1 MIGVRLPFT
10 VREGKSEPCTVTVGL
25 VVSNVAQPCQKWNA
39 YVPAVPKKNGT
50 VAVLPVTKAYPHQS
64 PLPVLKIDTQS
75 DGVPGPFCT
84 PRVTV
89 DPAATVIG
97 ALLPLTVRF
106 GGTVLCT
113 VTVGL
118 VASLWAL
125 PQFWKKRNSYVPGVL
140 GMVNGKVA
148 VMPLT

>member
-64 PLPVLKIDTQS
+64 PLPALKIDTQS
-75 DGVPGPFCT
+75 DGAEGHMSELQSIG
-84 PRVTV
+84 
-89 DPAATVIG
+89 DPVG
-97 ALLPLTVRF
+97 ALLGDILTF
-106 GGTVLCT
+106 
-113 VTVGL
+113 
-118 VASLWAL
+118 
-125 PQFWKKRNSYVPGVL
+125 
-140 GMVNGKVA
+140 
-148 VMPLT
+148 